1 MNETNDASNLFQQEV
16 ILQFNR
22 VPEHPDTVLILSEL
36 HFSLLNF
43 IQLILLRKEKSFIVL
58 CFYMLGIF
66 LGCSCSPQVAI
77 TGKHFVLL
85 SWKLHAAFNC
95 KLVITMKIIKSHLN

>member
-22 VPEHPDTVLILSEL
+22 VPEHPDTVLILSDL

-43 IQLILLRKEKSFIVL
+43 IQLILLRKEN
-58 CFYMLGIF
+58 
-66 LGCSCSPQVAI
+66 
-77 TGKHFVLL
+77 LL
-85 SWKLHAAFNC
+85 
-95 KLVITMKIIKSHLN
+95 